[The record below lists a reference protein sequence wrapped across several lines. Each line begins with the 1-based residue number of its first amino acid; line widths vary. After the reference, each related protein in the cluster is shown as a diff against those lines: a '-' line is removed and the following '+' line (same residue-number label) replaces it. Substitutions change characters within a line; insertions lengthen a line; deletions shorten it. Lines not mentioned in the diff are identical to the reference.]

1 MKWVRIGKCHIN
13 MAEVKFFYWKDG
25 EISIHIRIEER
36 LQFEDPDKKHYHKLC
51 HVMGVRPYEEVRDDT

>member
-1 MKWVRIGKCHIN
+1 MTMKWVRIGKCHIN

-36 LQFEDPDKKHYHKLC
+36 LHPRFSCPNYNTLHARNSSKIRFL
-51 HVMGVRPYEEVRDDT
+51 R